1 MLNTTDGPVPKG
13 PHPAHTLNT
22 TRILEEDMVVE
33 GEDELLAVVS
43 AGGWYAEIQDG
54 TLLPLVAWTVMDTG
68 KTYGVVVGED
78 GLVDATNSVEQRND
92 FVRYTNEVKEK

>member
-1 MLNTTDGPVPKG
+1 
-13 PHPAHTLNT
+13 
-22 TRILEEDMVVE
+22 
-33 GEDELLAVVS
+33 
-43 AGGWYAEIQDG
+43 
-54 TLLPLVAWTVMDTG
+54 MDTG